1 MLSLRIFGI
10 LMIYGDLRARMLVT
24 SSRNVS
30 LTVIRSG
37 KLFIAMKVAIDL
49 MTFCSNCTSDTG
61 LLSSMTIGCVYLWRF
76 GDTVLPLLPFTGVSD
91 ETDTDAG
98 NGAGAGA
105 DADAAA
111 DIDSLIDST

>member
-1 MLSLRIFGI
+1 MVSLRIFGI

-49 MTFCSNCTSDTG
+49 MTFCSNCASVTG
-61 LLSSMTIGCVYLWRF
+61 VLSSMTMGCVYRWRF
-76 GDTVLPLLPFTGVSD
+76 GDTVLPLLLFTEASD
-91 ETDTDAG
+91 DTDTDAG
-98 NGAGAGA
+98 NEADA

-111 DIDSLIDST
+111 DIASLIDSI